1 MIYKLSNSMNT
12 DIMFMKIFF
21 SLIFCF
27 MFLSPAF
34 AQTDDYLYDDII
46 GEKATALPEI
56 IDENFLISEFT
67 TGLNFP
73 TTMKFV
79 ENDLLVLQKNDG
91 LVRHIFSNGKIS
103 EKPVLDVKVSN
114 YLERG
119 MLGIV
124 AKDSSVYL
132 YFTESDKDGGEPIA
146 NNIYKYK
153 WNDYKLTEPILIKSL
168 PSYSNAIMHQGG
180 AMTIGKDDVVYAV
193 IGDQDNQDLEH
204 GANILQNQFAP
215 PDDTGVIIPID
226 PEGPYYGIGI
236 RNSFGLTIDPK
247 TGNLWQT
254 ENGPDRFDEINLV
267 NQNFNGGWNAHS
279 GPIEESR
286 INIYELP
293 DFIGVIKSHVQLFLS
308 NIYAKFFLSE
318 NYVYSDPEFSW
329 EKTISP
335 TALSF
340 APHSFGKFEDWLFV
354 GDCIGG
360 NIYKFKLNLERD
372 GFIFND
378 ESLQDLIFT
387 EGDNLSEILFAKG
400 FGCVTDIE
408 FHDGKMFVVSLAH
421 GKIYEIIVN

>member
-1 MIYKLSNSMNT
+1 
-12 DIMFMKIFF
+12 MFLKILFSLVFCIIFF
-21 SLIFCF
+21 
-27 MFLSPAF
+27 SPAF
-34 AQTDDYLYDDII
+34 AQTDDYLYDGII
-46 GEKATALPEI
+46 GAETSNLPKI
-56 IDENFLISEFT
+56 MDENFLISEFT

-73 TTMKFV
+73 TTMEFV
-79 ENDLLVLQKNDG
+79 GNDILVLQKNDG
-91 LVRHIFSNGKIS
+91 LVRHVLQNGKIL
-103 EKPVLDVKVSN
+103 EEPVLDAKVSN

-124 AKDSSVYL
+124 ATKDSAVYL
-132 YFTESDKDGGEPIA
+132 YYTESNEDGGEPIA

-153 WNDYKLTEPILIKSL
+153 WKNGELIEPELIKSL
-168 PSYSNAIMHQGG
+168 PSYPDAIMHQGG
-180 AMTIGKDDVVYAV
+180 VMTVGNDNTVYAV
-193 IGDQDNQDLEH
+193 IGDQDNQDLKH

-215 PDDTGVIIPID
+215 PDNTGVIIPID
-226 PEGPYYGIGI
+226 PEGPYFGIGI
-236 RNSFGLTIDPK
+236 RNSFGITVDPE
-247 TGNLWQT
+247 TGYLWQT

-267 NQNFNGGWNAHS
+267 EQNFNGGWNAHS
-279 GPIEESR
+279 GPISESK

-293 DFIGVIKSHVQLFLS
+293 NFVGVLKSHIQLFLS

-340 APHSFGKFEDWLFV
+340 APNSFGKFQGELFV

-360 NIYKFKLNLERD
+360 NIYKFKLNDNRD

-378 ESLQDLIFT
+378 ESLQDLIFSQ
-387 EGDNLSEILFAKG
+387 GDDLDEILFADG

-408 FHDGKMFVVSLAH
+408 FKNDKMFVVSLAY
-421 GKIYEIIVN
+421 GKIYEISLN